1 MSCPEACP
9 PQVKQSIES
18 IEGVRKLSQNRAEPD
33 RLGVLNGFIHSP
45 DHAAREL
52 AAEMQKKA

>member
-1 MSCPEACP
+1 
-9 PQVKQSIES
+9 
-18 IEGVRKLSQNRAEPD
+18 VRKLSQNRAEAD
-33 RLGVLNGFIHSP
+33 RLAVLNGFTHSP